1 MGSSYRKSSIYCLE
15 KLKSRKL
22 LKTPEQSLNE
32 LLIRATMTWSIGG
45 RDDQRVKRHPETA
58 RIAAISHG
66 TTSTPGPPQ
75 NRRQV
80 GRFTLYSHITHTHTH
95 TVHSWSLQ
103 MSVQLLMGIGI
114 QGPLSSVFTDQ
125 PRGPHNCNAIK

>member
-1 MGSSYRKSSIYCLE
+1 VGSSYRKSSIYCLE

-22 LKTPEQSLNE
+22 LKTPEQWLNE
-32 LLIRATMTWSIGG
+32 LLIRATITWSIGG

-95 TVHSWSLQ
+95 TRYTHGLYKCQYSFSWESGFKDHCPVFSQTNQGVHTIAMQ
-103 MSVQLLMGIGI
+103 
-114 QGPLSSVFTDQ
+114 
-125 PRGPHNCNAIK
+125 

>member
-80 GRFTLYSHITHTHTH
+80 GRFTLYSHITHTHTA
-95 TVHSWSLQ
+95 HSWSLQ
-103 MSVQLLMGIGI
+103 MSIQPLTGFGIHHCPVFSRTNQL
-114 QGPLSSVFTDQ
+114 
-125 PRGPHNCNAIK
+125 RRPHNCSAIE